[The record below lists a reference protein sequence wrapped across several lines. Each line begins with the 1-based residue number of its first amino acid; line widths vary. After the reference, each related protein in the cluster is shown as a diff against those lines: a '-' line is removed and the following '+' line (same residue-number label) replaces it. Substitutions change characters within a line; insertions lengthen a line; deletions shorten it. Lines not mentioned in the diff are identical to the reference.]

1 MKKVLV
7 TGATGSIGEAIVR
20 YFADNGYFV
29 YIHYNSKEQKA
40 KELLQTIQNGEIIK
54 FDATN
59 KDEVKSSLHG
69 IEVDVLVNNLGI
81 IKDALFFFMQ
91 DDDWESVL
99 HTNLNS
105 LYYVTK
111 EILPFMMAN
120 KRGSIV
126 NISSISGLVGNIG
139 QVNYSTTKGGI
150 FSFTKALCLE
160 VGRYNIRVNSVAPG
174 IIESEMTK
182 EMDKSAKNQIPCR
195 RFGTPEEVAEVV
207 FFLGEKGTYI
217 NGEIINVSG
226 GMVR

>member
-20 YFADNGYFV
+20 YFANNGYFV
-29 YIHYNSKEQKA
+29 YIHYNSNEAKA
-40 KELLQTIQNGEIIK
+40 KEILHSIPNGEIIK
-54 FDATN
+54 FNATSREDI
-59 KDEVKSSLHG
+59 KAALDG

-81 IKDALFFFMQ
+81 IKDGLFFFM
-91 DDDWESVL
+91 DDNDWESVL
-99 HTNLNS
+99 NTNLNS

-111 EILPFMMAN
+111 AILPSMMSN
-120 KRGSIV
+120 KSGSIV
-126 NISSISGLVGNIG
+126 NISSISGLVGNVG

-182 EMDKSAKNQIPCR
+182 DLDKGMKNQIPCK
-195 RFGTPEEVAEVV
+195 RFGKPDEVAEVV
-207 FFLGEKGTYI
+207 FFLGDKGTYI

>member
-7 TGATGSIGEAIVR
+7 TGATGSIGEAIVK
-20 YFADNGYFV
+20 YFANNEYFV
-29 YIHYNSKEQKA
+29 YIHYNSNEAKA
-40 KELLQTIQNGEIIK
+40 KEILQSITNGEIIK
-54 FDATN
+54 FNATS
-59 KDEVKSSLHG
+59 KEEIKASLEG

-81 IKDALFFFMQ
+81 IKDGLFFFM
-91 DDDWESVL
+91 DDNDWESVL
-99 HTNLNS
+99 NTNLNS

-111 EILPFMMAN
+111 AILPSMMSN
-120 KRGSIV
+120 KKGSIV
-126 NISSISGLVGNIG
+126 NISSISGLVGNVG

-182 EMDKSAKNQIPCR
+182 DLDKGMKNQIPCK
-195 RFGTPEEVAEVV
+195 RFGTPDEVAEVV
-207 FFLGEKGTYI
+207 FFLGDKGTYI

>member
-20 YFADNGYFV
+20 YFADSGYFV
-29 YIHYNSKEQKA
+29 YIHYNSNEQKA
-40 KELLQTIQNGEIIK
+40 KELLQTIQNGEIVK
-54 FDATN
+54 FDAKN
-59 KDEVKSSLHG
+59 RDEVKSSLHG

-105 LYYVTK
+105 IYYVTK

-120 KRGSIV
+120 KSGSIV

-150 FSFTKALCLE
+150 ISFTKALSLE
-160 VGRYNIRVNSVAPG
+160 VARYNIRVNSVAPG

-182 EMDKSAKNQIPCR
+182 DIDKSVKNQIPCR

>member
-20 YFADNGYFV
+20 YFANNGYFV
-29 YIHYNSKEQKA
+29 YIHYNSNEIKA
-40 KELLQTIQNGEIIK
+40 KEILHSIPNGGIIK
-54 FDATN
+54 FNATSREDI
-59 KDEVKSSLHG
+59 KAALDG

-81 IKDALFFFMQ
+81 IKDGLFFFM
-91 DDDWESVL
+91 DDNDWESVL
-99 HTNLNS
+99 NTNLNS

-111 EILPFMMAN
+111 AILPSMMSN
-120 KRGSIV
+120 KSGSIV
-126 NISSISGLVGNIG
+126 NISSISGLVGNVG

-160 VGRYNIRVNSVAPG
+160 VARYNIRVNSVAPG

-182 EMDKSAKNQIPCR
+182 DLDKGMKNQIPCK
-195 RFGTPEEVAEVV
+195 RFGKPDEVAEVV
-207 FFLGEKGTYI
+207 FFLGDKGTYI